1 MSARNRVVLIALL
14 TLGLALRSYHYLR
27 APSMWHDEAAVALN
41 VLSKS
46 YGELLGPLTFHEA
59 APPLFLW
66 IEKVVSA
73 TFGDGVYSLRFPPFL
88 ASCASLLLLAWA
100 ASRLLDARAVPWAV
114 FLFAV
119 SEQLSWHACEAKP
132 YAFDV
137 LAATILLAVYA
148 ATQAGPV
155 WRRLIIFTLP
165 APILVFLSYPAC
177 FLYGGVLAALI
188 PAVWREKRAS
198 GFAAYGLL
206 AVTVAGS
213 FLLLLLGPVHAQH
226 DSEMASCW
234 TNAFPDWQRPW
245 TVPAWTLF
253 STLDVL
259 RYCCKPLGQ
268 ILVPLTVLGAVVL
281 WRRGQQALVAL
292 LVVPILLAL
301 AASFAHRY
309 PYGGARVL
317 VYAAPA
323 LVLLIAAGTPVA
335 WDWLR
340 RYHRLAPAGLALL
353 FLPPLLAAGRAV
365 IFSWPRADT
374 AGAAA
379 YVLAH
384 RQPTDLVE
392 GNDWTHQYYF
402 RQLGS
407 AFQPSAVIDAA
418 TGRCWIVYTEERSS
432 AERLPAAMSHG
443 PAGWV
448 AVDRRE
454 FDFTTVV
461 LLERNRQQEHSF
473 QSSSGSSQST
483 ATPRPQ
489 ETPGGTE

>member
-1 MSARNRVVLIALL
+1 MAKQNQFVLIALL
-14 TLGLALRSYHYLR
+14 ALGLTLRSYHYLR

-46 YGELLGPLTFHEA
+46 YGQLLGPLTFHEA

-66 IEKVVSA
+66 MEKAVTA
-73 TFGDGVYSLRFPPFL
+73 MFGDGVYALRLPPFL
-88 ASCASLLLLAWA
+88 ASCGSLLVLAWA
-100 ASRLLDARAVPWAV
+100 AGRLLDARAVPWAV

-137 LAATILLAVYA
+137 LAATLLLAVYA
-148 ATQAGPV
+148 ATQAGPL
-155 WRRLIIFTLP
+155 WRRLILFALP
-165 APILVFLSYPAC
+165 APILIFFSYPAC
-177 FLYGGVLAALI
+177 FLYGGVLAALA
-188 PAVWREKRAS
+188 PAVCREKRLS
-198 GFAAYGLL
+198 GFAAYALL
-206 AVTVAGS
+206 AGTVAGS

-226 DSEMASCW
+226 DAEMASCW

-253 STLDVL
+253 STLDVF

-268 ILVPLTVLGAVVL
+268 LLVPLTVLGAVVL
-281 WRRGQQALVAL
+281 WRRRQRALVAL
-292 LVVPILLAL
+292 LIVPILLAL
-301 AASFAHRY
+301 AASFAQRY

-323 LVLLIAAGTPVA
+323 LVLLIAAGTPAA

-340 RYHRLAPAGLALL
+340 RYHPLAPAALAIL

-384 RQPTDLVE
+384 RQRTDIVE

-402 RQLGS
+402 RRLGS
-407 AFQPSAVIDAA
+407 AFQPTAVTDAA
-418 TGRCWIVYTEERSS
+418 TGRCWIVYTEERPPT
-432 AERLPAAMSHG
+432 ERLPAALSHG
-443 PAGWV
+443 PPGWV
-448 AVDRRE
+448 AVERRE
-454 FDFTTVV
+454 FDFTTVL
-461 LLERNRQQEHSF
+461 LLER
-473 QSSSGSSQST
+473 
-483 ATPRPQ
+483 RP
-489 ETPGGTE
+489 

>member
-1 MSARNRVVLIALL
+1 MSARNRVVLIALV

-41 VLSKS
+41 VLSKT
-46 YGELLGPLTFHEA
+46 YGQLLGPLTFHEA

-66 IEKVVSA
+66 LEKGVCA
-73 TFGDGVYSLRFPPFL
+73 TFGDGVYSLRSPPFL
-88 ASCASLLLLAWA
+88 ASCASLLLLGWT
-100 ASRLLDARAVPWAV
+100 ASRLLDTRAVPWAV

-137 LAATILLAVYA
+137 LAAAILLAVHA
-148 ATQAGPV
+148 ATAAEPT
-155 WRRLIIFTLP
+155 WRRLIFFTLP

-177 FLYGGVLAALI
+177 FLYGGVLAALA
-188 PAVWREKRAS
+188 PAVWREKRAL
-198 GFAAYGLL
+198 GFVAYGLL
-206 AVTVAGS
+206 AMTVAGS

-226 DSEMASCW
+226 DSEIVSCW

-253 STLDVL
+253 STLDVF

-268 ILVPLTVLGAVVL
+268 LLVPLTVLGAWVL
-281 WRRGQQALVAL
+281 WRRRQQAIVAL

-323 LVLLIAAGTPVA
+323 LVLLIGAGTPVA

-340 RYHRLAPAGLALL
+340 RCHRLAPAALAPL
-353 FLPPLLAAGRAV
+353 FLPPLFAAGRAV

-384 RQPTDLVE
+384 RQATDLVE

-402 RQLGS
+402 RRLGS
-407 AFQPSAVIDAA
+407 AFQANAVTDTA
-418 TGRCWIVYTEERSS
+418 TDRCWIVYTEERPA
-432 AERLPAAMSHG
+432 AERLPAAISQG
-443 PAGWV
+443 PTGWI
-448 AVDRRE
+448 AAERRE
-454 FDFTTVV
+454 FEFTTVV
-461 LLERNRQQEHSF
+461 LLERNREQE
-473 QSSSGSSQST
+473 
-483 ATPRPQ
+483 R
-489 ETPGGTE
+489 

>member
-1 MSARNRVVLIALL
+1 MTARNRLILIALL
-14 TLGLALRSYHYLR
+14 ALGLTLRSYHYLR
-27 APSMWHDEAAVALN
+27 ALSMWHDEAAVALN

-46 YGELLGPLTFHEA
+46 YGQLLGPLTFHEA

-66 IEKVVSA
+66 LEKAVVA
-73 TFGDGVYSLRFPPFL
+73 TFGDGVYALRLPPFL
-88 ASCASLLLLAWA
+88 ASCASLLVLAWA
-100 ASRLLDARAVPWAV
+100 ARRLLDARAVPWAV

-132 YAFDV
+132 YALDV
-137 LAATILLAVYA
+137 LAASILLAIYA
-148 ATQAGPV
+148 AQAGPL
-155 WRRLIIFTLP
+155 WRRLLLFALP
-165 APILVFLSYPAC
+165 APLLIFFSYPAC
-177 FLYGGVLAALI
+177 FLYGGVLAALA
-188 PAVWREKRAS
+188 PAVFREKRLS
-198 GFAAYGLL
+198 GLAAYSLL

-226 DSEMASCW
+226 DAEMASCW

-253 STLDVL
+253 STLDIF

-268 ILVPLTVLGAVVL
+268 LLVPLTVLGAVVL
-281 WRRGQQALVAL
+281 WRRGQRALVVL
-292 LVVPILLAL
+292 LIVPILLAL
-301 AASFAHRY
+301 AASFAQRY

-323 LVLLIAAGTPVA
+323 LVLLIAAGTPVV
-335 WDWLR
+335 WDWLQR
-340 RYHRLAPAGLALL
+340 FHRLAPAALALL

-384 RQPTDLVE
+384 RQTTDRVE

-402 RQLGS
+402 RRLGS
-407 AFQPSAVIDAA
+407 SFQPTAISDAP
-418 TGRCWIVYTEERSS
+418 TGRCWIVYTEERPS
-432 AERLPAAMSHG
+432 ADRLPAALSHG

-448 AVDRRE
+448 AVERRE
-454 FDFTTVV
+454 FDFTTV
-461 LLERNRQQEHSF
+461 LLMER
-473 QSSSGSSQST
+473 
-483 ATPRPQ
+483 RP
-489 ETPGGTE
+489 

>member
-1 MSARNRVVLIALL
+1 MRPRRRCSFGWKKQSA
-14 TLGLALRSYHYLR
+14 
-27 APSMWHDEAAVALN
+27 
-41 VLSKS
+41 
-46 YGELLGPLTFHEA
+46 
-59 APPLFLW
+59 
-66 IEKVVSA
+66 A
-73 TFGDGVYSLRFPPFL
+73 TFGDGVYSLRLPPFL

-137 LAATILLAVYA
+137 LAATILLAIYA
-148 ATQAGPV
+148 ATQAMPLVASTDPLRPAGADPDLPV
-155 WRRLIIFTLP
+155 LPGLSSCTAACWRRWP
-165 APILVFLSYPAC
+165 RRS
-177 FLYGGVLAALI
+177 GD
-188 PAVWREKRAS
+188 EKRAS

-206 AVTVAGS
+206 AITVAGS

-226 DSEMASCW
+226 DSEIVFCW

-245 TVPAWTLF
+245 TVPGWTLF
-253 STLDVL
+253 STLDIF

-281 WRRGQQALVAL
+281 WRRGQQAIVVL

-353 FLPPLLAAGRAV
+353 FLPPLLAAGRAA

-402 RQLGS
+402 RRLGS
-407 AFQPSAVIDAA
+407 AFQPSAVTDAA

-432 AERLPAAMSHG
+432 GERLSAAMSHG

-448 AVDRRE
+448 AVERRD
-454 FDFTTVV
+454 FDFTTVL
-461 LLERNRQQEHSF
+461 LLERNREQEHSF

-489 ETPGGTE
+489 GTPGGTE

>member
-1 MSARNRVVLIALL
+1 MLARNRVILIALL
-14 TLGLALRSYHYLR
+14 TLGLVLRTYHYLR

-66 IEKVVSA
+66 MEKAVVA
-73 TFGDGVYSLRFPPFL
+73 VFGDGVYSLRLPPFL
-88 ASCASLLLLAWA
+88 ASCASLFLLAWA
-100 ASRLLDARAVPWAV
+100 AGRLLEVRAIPWAV

-137 LAATILLAVYA
+137 LAATILLLIYA
-148 ATQAGPV
+148 AQVGAV
-155 WRRLIIFTLP
+155 WRRLILFTLA
-165 APILVFLSYPAC
+165 APILIFLSYPAV
-177 FLYGGVLAALI
+177 FLYGGVLAALA
-188 PAVWREKRAS
+188 PGVWREKQPA

-206 AVTVAGS
+206 AVTVACS
-213 FLLLLLGPVHAQH
+213 FLLLLVGPVHAQH
-226 DSEMASCW
+226 DSDIVSCW
-234 TNAFPDWQRPW
+234 TNAFPDWQHPW
-245 TVPAWTLF
+245 TVPGWTLF
-253 STLDVL
+253 SSFDIF

-268 ILVPLTVLGAVVL
+268 ILVPLTVLGSVVL
-281 WRRGQQALVAL
+281 WRRGQRAMVAL
-292 LVVPILLAL
+292 LIVPVLLAL
-301 AASFAHRY
+301 EASFAHRY

-317 VYAAPA
+317 VYAAPG
-323 LVLLIAAGTPVA
+323 LMLLIAASTPAA

-340 RYHRLAPAGLALL
+340 QRHRLAPAALALL
-353 FLPPLLAAGRAV
+353 FLPPLLAAGRAA

-384 RQPTDLVE
+384 RQMTDPVE

-402 RQLGS
+402 RRLGP
-407 AFQPSAVIDAA
+407 AFRPAA
-418 TGRCWIVYTEERSS
+418 ITETAAGRCWIVYTEERPA

-443 PAGWV
+443 PVGWT
-448 AVDRRE
+448 AVDRHE
-454 FDFTTVV
+454 FEFTTVL
-461 LLERNRQQEHSF
+461 LLER
-473 QSSSGSSQST
+473 
-483 ATPRPQ
+483 RP
-489 ETPGGTE
+489 

>member
-1 MSARNRVVLIALL
+1 MSARNRFVLIALV
-14 TLGLALRSYHYLR
+14 TLGLALRSWHYLR

-66 IEKVVSA
+66 MEKAVSA
-73 TFGDGVYSLRFPPFL
+73 TLGDGVYALRLPPFL
-88 ASCASLLLLAWA
+88 ASCAALLLLTWTAG
-100 ASRLLDARAVPWAV
+100 RLLEARAVPWAV

-137 LAATILLAVYA
+137 LAATVLLAIYA
-148 ATQAGPV
+148 ATQSVPS
-155 WRRLIIFTLP
+155 WRRLILFTLP

-177 FLYGGVLAALI
+177 FLYGGVLAALA
-188 PAVWREKRAS
+188 PAVWREKRLSA
-198 GFAAYGLL
+198 FAAYGLL
-206 AVTVAGS
+206 AVTVGGL

-226 DSEMASCW
+226 DSEIVSCW

-253 STLDVL
+253 SSLDVF

-268 ILVPLTVLGAVVL
+268 VLVPLAVLGAVVL
-281 WRRGQQALVAL
+281 WRGGRRPMVVL
-292 LVVPILLAL
+292 LIAPGLLAL
-301 AASFAHRY
+301 AASFVHRY

-317 VYAAPA
+317 IYAAPA
-323 LVLLIAAGTPVA
+323 LILLIGAGTSIA

-340 RYHRLAPAGLALL
+340 KRHRFAPAALTLL
-353 FLPPLLAAGRAV
+353 FLPPLTAAGRAAV
-365 IFSWPRADT
+365 FSWPRADT

-384 RQPTDLVE
+384 RQTTDVIS
-392 GNDWTHQYYF
+392 GNDWTDQYYF
-402 RQLGS
+402 RRLGS
-407 AFQPSAVIDAA
+407 TFQPTAVTDTTAS
-418 TGRCWIVYTEERSS
+418 RCWIVYTEEPQS
-432 AERLPAAMSHG
+432 APRLPAALSQG

-448 AVDRRE
+448 AVERRE
-454 FDFTTVV
+454 FMFTTVV
-461 LLERNRQQEHSF
+461 LLER
-473 QSSSGSSQST
+473 
-483 ATPRPQ
+483 RP
-489 ETPGGTE
+489 

>member
-1 MSARNRVVLIALL
+1 MPARNRLVLIALL
-14 TLGLALRSYHYLR
+14 ALGLALRGWHYLR
-27 APSMWHDEAAVALN
+27 GPSMWHDEAAVVLN
-41 VLSKS
+41 VLYKS

-66 IEKVVSA
+66 MEKAVA
-73 TFGDGVYSLRFPPFL
+73 AALGDGVYALRLPLFL
-88 ASCASLLLLAWA
+88 ASCAAMLLLAWA
-100 ASRLLDARAVPWAV
+100 AGRLLEARAVPWAV

-137 LAATILLAVYA
+137 LAATVLLALYA
-148 ATQAGPV
+148 ATPAGPL
-155 WRRLIIFTLP
+155 WRRLILFTLP

-177 FLYGGVLAALI
+177 FLYGGVLAALA

-198 GFAAYGLL
+198 GFVAYGLL
-206 AVTVAGS
+206 AVTVGGS
-213 FLLLLLGPVHAQH
+213 FLLLLIGPVHAQH
-226 DSEMASCW
+226 DAEVVSCW
-234 TNAFPDWQRPW
+234 TNAFPDWDRPW

-253 STLDVL
+253 STFDIF

-268 ILVPLTVLGAVVL
+268 LLVPLTVLGAVVL
-281 WRRGQQALVAL
+281 WRRGQRPLVAL
-292 LVVPILLAL
+292 LIVPILLAL
-301 AASFAHRY
+301 AAAFAHRY

-323 LVLLIAAGTPVA
+323 LVLLIATGTPVA

-340 RYHRLAPAGLALL
+340 RYHRLAPAALALL
-353 FLPPLLAAGRAV
+353 FLPPLIAAGRASV
-365 IFSWPRADT
+365 FSWPRADT

-384 RQPTDLVE
+384 RQTTDLVE

-402 RQLGS
+402 RRLGS
-407 AFQPSAVIDAA
+407 AFQPTAVADTTA
-418 TGRCWIVYTEERSS
+418 GRCWIVYTEERPS
-432 AERLPAAMSHG
+432 AERLPSAMSQG

-448 AVDRRE
+448 AVERRE
-454 FDFTTVV
+454 FDFTTVL
-461 LLERNRQQEHSF
+461 LLER
-473 QSSSGSSQST
+473 
-483 ATPRPQ
+483 RP
-489 ETPGGTE
+489 